1 MTEDEE
7 VLKDL
12 ALQEK
17 RLGNALNVS
26 GTSISANEQEYI
38 DEYKSCMED
47 GGISDKEQRL
57 LSRLAKSLGI
67 SKQGIIELEKL
78 CSQPSLSE
86 EENEYI
92 TEYLT
97 CYDDGEMSDKEQ
109 RLLSRLAKSL
119 GISAARAK
127 ELESIALST
136 N

>member
-1 MTEDEE
+1 LTEDEE

-92 TEYLT
+92 TE
-97 CYDDGEMSDKEQ
+97 
-109 RLLSRLAKSL
+109 
-119 GISAARAK
+119 
-127 ELESIALST
+127 
-136 N
+136 